1 MKTVVSAAGVGV
13 VATAIA
19 IASWAIGAAS
29 LTALDWTAYDR
40 WLRSAAPTPSEA
52 LVLVTRDRGSEAKL
66 GAGSWDRAVHA
77 RLVTELNRAGA
88 LAIGLDVPFG
98 QRSPAGR
105 GGVSSDAMLS
115 QATALAGTVLYPVAL
130 EATTAAG
137 APAARHQSWRPPPPG
152 TTLLEAR
159 SRAAV
164 LPAFLEQARAAGHVL
179 APADADGIVRRTPL
193 FVRVGDRAVPAFGLL
208 VAAATL
214 KVPADTIS
222 LESDRTI
229 RLVSSGRTRTISVD
243 ANAGALVVYAPA
255 ERGPRT
261 LPFSLIWAA
270 IEDGQTERLQEWFE
284 NRTVVAL
291 TEPSSGDHHAP
302 DGRALSELA
311 IQIQLADTILTERWV
326 RELSPGWVF
335 LGTVVLAA
343 IAAWL
348 VLALSSWIGLLAA
361 GAVGAAYATAVVIAP
376 GAGVVLPVWVPLCA
390 ATIAAAGAL
399 LWMQLGAG
407 YRIRH
412 LESEIARVEAELV
425 QSRDALAR
433 QESTVESL
441 EDDLEAGVRSADSL
455 RAQLE
460 TARREEEAT
469 RQRLSELE
477 RTLRGLR
484 GVEHRP
490 DESGDSDDDRLR
502 RECAEMGILTREPV
516 VVAVFRDL
524 KKAVRSSL
532 PVLILGEPGTGK
544 ELFAR
549 AAHRLSRPAAPFVA
563 VNVAAISPELFESE
577 LFGHV
582 KGAFTGAIGERR
594 GYFELADRG
603 TIFLDEIG
611 ELPLDQQTKLLRV
624 LQEKSFYR
632 VGATRP
638 TAVDVRVVAASNR
651 DLERGVAEG
660 RFRED
665 LFFRLK
671 GVVLRLPPLRDRP
684 ADLPLLVGRF
694 IEDAAREVERPG
706 LRISEEALAALARH
720 EWKGNVRELKHCIT
734 QAVALAEGEVVTV
747 DDLRLPVTERVRRSV
762 SATVDADA
770 GSDPAVLACLRE
782 HRFDM
787 QATAA
792 ALNCDRSTVTQ
803 RLKGLGFRAL
813 VDSAG
818 DRTEAARALAGDPE
832 LVRVVELKLREY
844 HEHLLRSIAGFAS
857 ADAAVAAC
865 RRRFKN
871 LPERHFR
878 SLESLVRRHF
888 AS

>member
-1 MKTVVSAAGVGV
+1 VKTVVRAASLGV

-19 IASWAIGAAS
+19 IGTWAVGGAN
-29 LTALDWTAYDR
+29 LTSLDWAAYDR
-40 WLRSAAPTPSEA
+40 WLRGAAPRPSEA
-52 LVLVTRDRGSEAKL
+52 LVLVVRDRASESKL

-77 RLVTELNRAGA
+77 RLVTELSRAGA

-105 GGVSSDAMLS
+105 GGVSSDVMLS

-130 EATTAAG
+130 ELTPTPG
-137 APAARHQSWRPPPPG
+137 APAVRHQSWQPPPAG
-152 TTLLEAR
+152 TSLLEAR
-159 SRAAV
+159 SHATV
-164 LPAFLEQARAAGHVL
+164 LPSFLEQARAAGHVL
-179 APADADGIVRRTPL
+179 APADADGVVRRAPL

-208 VAAATL
+208 LAGATL
-214 KVPADTIS
+214 RAPGDGIS
-222 LESDRTI
+222 LELDRTV
-229 RLVSSGRTRTISVD
+229 RLVSSGRTKIIPTD
-243 ANAGALVVYAPA
+243 ANARTLVVYAPA
-255 ERGPRT
+255 AQGPRM
-261 LPFSLIWAA
+261 LSFSETWAA
-270 IEDGQTERLQEWFE
+270 IQDGHTERLQEWFE

-291 TEPSSGDHHAP
+291 TEPSSGSHHTP
-302 DGRALSELA
+302 DGRVLSELA

-326 RELSPGWVF
+326 REVAPGQVRLVTF
-335 LGTVVLAA
+335 VLAA

-348 VLALSSWIGLLAA
+348 VLALPSWKGLLAA
-361 GAVGAAYATAVVIAP
+361 GVIGAAYATAVVIAP
-376 GAGVVLPVWVPLCA
+376 GGGLVLPAWVPLSA
-390 ATIAAAGAL
+390 VTIATGGGL
-399 LWMQLGAG
+399 LWIQLGAA

-412 LESEIARVEAELV
+412 LESEIARVEAELAR
-425 QSRDALAR
+425 SRDALVR
-433 QESTVESL
+433 QESAVESL
-441 EDDLEAGVRSADSL
+441 EDDLEAGVRSADTL

-460 TARREEEAT
+460 TARREEGAT

-484 GVEHRP
+484 GVERP
-490 DESGDSDDDRLR
+490 RDESGDSDDERVR
-502 RECAEMGILTREPV
+502 RECAEIGILTREPA

-582 KGAFTGAIGERR
+582 KGAFTGAIGDRR
-594 GYFELADRG
+594 GYLELADRG

-611 ELPLDQQTKLLRV
+611 ELGLDQQSKLLRV

-638 TAVDVRVVAASNR
+638 TAVDVRIVAASNR

-684 ADLPLLVGRF
+684 ADLPLLIGRF
-694 IEDAAREVERPG
+694 VEDAAREIERPG
-706 LRISEEALAALARH
+706 LRISEEAHAALLRQ

-734 QAVALAEGEVVTV
+734 QAVALAEGEVVTLQ
-747 DDLRLPVTERVRRSV
+747 DLRLPVAEPIRRPV
-762 SATVDADA
+762 ATTVDGDA
-770 GSDPAVLACLRE
+770 GSDATVLACLRE
-782 HRFDM
+782 HGFDM

-792 ALNCDRSTVTQ
+792 ALDCDRSTVTQ

-813 VDSAG
+813 VDSGG
-818 DRTEAARALAGDPE
+818 DRTEAARALAGDPA

-844 HEHLLRSIAGFAS
+844 HEHLLRAVAGFAS

-871 LPERHFR
+871 LPDRHFR

-888 AS
+888 GS